1 MYGEWVLDMVF
12 GMFNFILDKKE
23 FDMVIFFGEWYV
35 MWMIILVLL
44 KMIVDRL
51 IFFFGEDC

>member
-1 MYGEWVLDMVF
+1 MVF

-23 FDMVIFFGEWYV
+23 FDMVIFFGERYV
-35 MWMIILVLL
+35 MWMIILVLF

-51 IFFFGEDC
+51 IFFFGEDF